1 MHCMNFIYSVMFTI
15 IAASILIASAT
26 TMDYVMASQ
35 IQGNRNAAAVNGKF
49 SAHRNSSHKTSGS
62 QVQGSGNAV
71 NVIRMQS

>member
-1 MHCMNFIYSVMFTI
+1 MHCMKFIYSVMFAI

-35 IQGNRNAAAVNGKF
+35 IQGKRNAVNGIF
-49 SAHRNSSHKTSGS
+49 SAHRNSSHETSGS
-62 QVQGSGNAV
+62 QVQGRGNAV

>member
-1 MHCMNFIYSVMFTI
+1 MKFIYSVMFAI

-35 IQGNRNAAAVNGKF
+35 IQG
-49 SAHRNSSHKTSGS
+49 
-62 QVQGSGNAV
+62 SGNAV

>member
-1 MHCMNFIYSVMFTI
+1 MDMKFICGVMFAI

-26 TMDYVMASQ
+26 TMNYVMASQ
-35 IQGNRNAAAVNGKF
+35 IQGKRNAAAVNGKF